1 MSRIAAHGDISWSE
15 LQQVFSS
22 HEIHC
27 RMARAPQ
34 AVQYAETQ
42 LQKVHTDYKVRI
54 WCTQVFAFCT
64 WLHHDKKCHNVHLID
79 PYCAWVLTHVRAMR
93 GGLTHALWID
103 VRCDQQKLY
112 NYTLYIRIYIMLYML
127 EKSFVKGSLLLSH
140 SFYVIVQLVERQ
152 FWIWPPS
159 FFARSSVLSCSIMF
173 YPWTSHA
180 QACAS
185 ILLHLLQL
193 ASASAALWSRS
204 QWLLSL
210 ESFQQGLLVH
220 YNYTESQVRLPRLR
234 LWLRLC
240 IVLVLRRHIDIVYI

>member
-1 MSRIAAHGDISWSE
+1 
-15 LQQVFSS
+15 
-22 HEIHC
+22 
-27 RMARAPQ
+27 
-34 AVQYAETQ
+34 
-42 LQKVHTDYKVRI
+42 
-54 WCTQVFAFCT
+54 
-64 WLHHDKKCHNVHLID
+64 
-79 PYCAWVLTHVRAMR
+79 
-93 GGLTHALWID
+93 
-103 VRCDQQKLY
+103 
-112 NYTLYIRIYIMLYML
+112 ML
-127 EKSFVKGSLLLSH
+127 EKSFVKGSLLLGH
-140 SFYVIVQLVERQ
+140 SFYFFVQLVERQ

-204 QWLLSL
+204 QWLVSL
-210 ESFQQGLLVH
+210 ESFQQGKIVH

-240 IVLVLRRHIDIVYI
+240 IVLVLRRHIDIVYINISMHYIILHILIHLLAATAFDALGTSLCLANPSHGVMAWKTCAIHEQWQVMASVPTGIGISTRWW